1 MIKMAG
7 TEESFLLLNQLPE
20 LNGDEIQL
28 LLDQGYLQADQAL
41 TAKAE
46 SFKQQFLEEKAEL
59 VYQALLDSADDVEA
73 FINLRAKGVLKQ
85 HKTFLIIVRHLIAQ
99 GRILRKN

>member
-1 MIKMAG
+1 V
-7 TEESFLLLNQLPE
+7 LLNQLPE
-20 LNGDEIQL
+20 LSGDEIQL

-41 TAKAE
+41 TAKAV

-59 VYQALLDSADDVEA
+59 VYQAILDSADDVEA
-73 FINLRAKGVLKQ
+73 FINLRAKGVIKQ